1 MSPRHRG
8 EGRPFQI
15 DYAEQ
20 AKQHLKDLPGHK
32 RARVVD
38 AVELRL
44 SFEPAREDRNRKKM
58 DENSLEAGFELRVA
72 DLRVYYDVDESHR
85 VVHVLAI
92 AEKHRERIL
101 IGGEEI
107 VL

>member
-8 EGRPFQI
+8 KDRRFQI
-15 DYAEQ
+15 DYADQ
-20 AKQHLKDLPGHK
+20 AKKHLKDLPAHK
-32 RARVVD
+32 RASVVD
-38 AVELRL
+38 AVDQRL
-44 SFEPAREDRNRKKM
+44 SFEPARENRNRKKM
-58 DENSLEAGFELRVA
+58 DENSLEAGFELRIG

-85 VVHVLAI
+85 LVHVLAVG
-92 AEKHRERIL
+92 EKDRDRIL